1 MRAAA
6 PLAALAGAA
15 ALTLAVDARAVGCG
29 CLGSVV
35 YHARGTVAVWGGVL
49 LLLPLVGLALWL
61 RVQPFAIA
69 AAVAVG
75 GALSNAIAAERW
87 EGVPDYLVLRWP
99 GILASAG
106 DVAIWAG
113 LAGSIVAVAA
123 ATAGHVSRG
132 GSLRDDLRALR
143 RPTA

>member
-6 PLAALAGAA
+6 PIAALAGAA
-15 ALTLAVDARAVGCG
+15 AIALAVDARAVGCG

-35 YHARGTVAVWGGVL
+35 YHERGSAAVWGGVL

-61 RVQPFAIA
+61 RAQAFAVA

-75 GALSNAIAAERW
+75 GALSNAVAAERW
-87 EGVPDYLVLRWP
+87 AGVPDYLVLRWP

-113 LAGSIVAVAA
+113 LAGSIGAVVAA
-123 ATAGHVSRG
+123 TVGHVLRG